1 MSAVPKMEVRSILL
15 RAPSPLETL
24 NDTKK
29 ELNTRNMKFDN
40 YLQSK
45 LLPSW
50 PFLVKGNIF

>member
-29 ELNTRNMKFDN
+29 ELNTRNTKFDN

-50 PFLVKGNIF
+50 PF

>member
-29 ELNTRNMKFDN
+29 DSIARVKTTGKESSFVV
-40 YLQSK
+40 K
-45 LLPSW
+45 L
-50 PFLVKGNIF
+50 